1 MAEVK
6 TLTLD
11 DIRSSPRLRE
21 LGVLPGDGILDNK
34 IQRKFSSE
42 EDRVDLGKKLSE
54 QDILSSARLQEL
66 EANPGDRIVNNKLI
80 STETDDTFTQF
91 MYGYDKQNNFVGYV
105 SDVLERN
112 IPLGQFSISL
122 DKGFQYHTPEAVYGE
137 GFDEASIE
145 ERKNMILRKRE
156 RDLMEEYG
164 PYFDPDGGTAQSIG
178 EITGSIA
185 DVTTLLP
192 IGQTV
197 KAAGALS
204 ALYGGGYSVAE
215 DLAQQG
221 EIDPGKAAL
230 YAGLGGVA
238 GAGLTVLGKAIKP
251 STLEQKATNLVK
263 QAEKDIN
270 TEIAYGMTPKSAQE
284 MIEKEYP
291 QLAEALQISGKKLE
305 IAQTKSAAEKS
316 INHTLAN
323 DSAVGRVLNP
333 YLDKYLGVL
342 STRIGNISQPI
353 LRRMRRFE
361 YDVHVNTANKI
372 TEITPFIKG
381 MTDLKKTNKVA
392 YNAVAKA
399 LYNGNYETAVKNMP
413 ESLSKEFTKPGGI
426 KDSLNKMYDDLGD
439 SGLVFDK
446 LEDYF
451 PRTIK
456 DYDGL
461 MKDISGGRKSELQK
475 MQDEYA
481 QRKGKI
487 GAAELTDQEKSEIA
501 NRYLRGYGLTTDGL
515 PKFAKKR
522 KLDNLT
528 DEQIEKFY
536 TSPEESLSLYFR
548 NAINTVERNKFFGRN
563 LVKAKGDID
572 IDNSVGKLI
581 AEDTSLSPEQIN
593 DLTGLIKSRFVGGEQ
608 STGSAIGTIKDLG
621 YMGTIANPISAIVQ
635 LGDLGVSG
643 ALNGFRNTFASM
655 FKTKDIGLI
664 DVGINNAMQEIADGG
679 VKWSSRLL
687 NKLFDISGFRTLD
700 RLGKET
706 FMNASFKKAINQVKT
721 PAGERAFKRKWG
733 QLYGDD
739 VFAIIDDL
747 KAYKPKSKG
756 GEGITDNIKF
766 HAFNEL
772 SGIQPISMLEMPQP
786 YLDNPN
792 IGRISYMLKSFMIKQ
807 LDIARRGV
815 IQEFKKG
822 NKKTAIK
829 NATVLAGYLSAA
841 NVGTRLVR
849 DLLLGRDIEPEQI
862 PTQAMWAL
870 TGVYGIDKYTTDR
883 YLKEGR
889 VTEYAVNFITPAT
902 PIVDSVFK
910 GVKEGIDA
918 AYGED
923 VNLKPVLKGI
933 PLVGPLAYNWFGGGA
948 EKYNERLEKESE

>member
-1 MAEVK
+1 MSETI
-6 TLTLD
+6 TLER
-11 DIRSSPRLRE
+11 IQNSPRLRE
-21 LGVLPGDGILDNK
+21 LGVLPGDQIKNK
-34 IQRKFSSE
+34 KLIRKFSNK
-42 EDRVDLGKKLSE
+42 EDSVNLGEKLTQERINKS
-54 QDILSSARLQEL
+54 INLQNL
-66 EANPGDRIVNNKLI
+66 QANPGDRIVNKKLI
-80 STETDDTFTQF
+80 RTKTDDTFTQF

-305 IAQTKSAAEKS
+305 IAQTKSIAEKS

-323 DSAVGRVLNP
+323 DSAVGRVFNP

-353 LRRMRRFE
+353 LRRIRRFE

-381 MTDLKKTNKVA
+381 MESLKKTNKVA

-399 LYNGNYETAVKNMP
+399 LYNGNYETAIKNMP

-451 PRTIK
+451 PRTLK

-501 NRYLRGYGLTTDGL
+501 NRYLRGYGLSTDGL

-528 DEQIEKFY
+528 DEQIENFY

-548 NAINTVERNKFFGRN
+548 NAINTVERNRFFGRN

-572 IDNSVGKLI
+572 IDDSVGKLI
-581 AEDTSLSPEQIN
+581 AEDTSLSPEQVN

-679 VKWSSRLL
+679 VKWSSKTL

-706 FMNASFKKAINQVKT
+706 FMNAAFKKAINEVKT

-733 QLYGDD
+733 QFYGDD

-766 HAFNEL
+766 HGFNEL

-807 LDIARRGV
+807 LDVARRGV

-889 VTEYAVNFITPAT
+889 VTEYAINFMTPAT

>member
-1 MAEVK
+1 MAEPY
-6 TLTLD
+6 TINLE
-11 DIRSSPRLRE
+11 DIQGSPRLRE
-21 LGVLPGDGILDNK
+21 LGVLPGDELIDDE
-34 IQRKFSSE
+34 IVRKFSSE
-42 EDRVDLGKKLSE
+42 EDRVDLGEKLTE
-54 QDILSSARLQEL
+54 QDVFNSPTLQEL
-66 EANPGDRIVNNKLI
+66 GANPGDRIINDELI
-80 STETDDTFTQF
+80 RTETDSTFTQF
-91 MYGYDKQNNFVGYV
+91 MYGVDKENNFVGYV

-137 GFDEASIE
+137 GFDEASIQ

-178 EITGSIA
+178 EIVGSIA
-185 DVTTLLP
+185 DPTTLLP

-204 ALYGGGYSVAE
+204 ALYGGGFSVAQ

-270 TEIAYGMTPKSAQE
+270 LEIAHGTTPKSAQE

-291 QLAEALQISGKKLE
+291 QLAEALQISGRKLK
-305 IAQTKSAAEKS
+305 IAQTKSIAEKS

-361 YDVHVNTANKI
+361 FDVHVNTANKI

-399 LYNGNYETAVKNMP
+399 LYNGNFETATKTMP
-413 ESLSKEFTKPGGI
+413 ESLKKEFTKVDGI
-426 KDSLNKMYDDLGD
+426 KDALNKMYNDLGD
-439 SGLVFDK
+439 SGLVFQK

-451 PRTIK
+451 PRTVK

-461 MKDISGGRKSELQK
+461 MKDISGAQKTQIQK

-481 QRKGKI
+481 KRKGKI

-536 TSPEESLSLYFR
+536 VSPEESLSLYFR

-572 IDNSVGKLI
+572 IDDSVGKLLK
-581 AEDTSLSPEQIN
+581 DDDSLSPEQV
-593 DLTGLIKSRFVGGEQ
+593 DELSGLIKSRFMGGEQ
-608 STGSAIGTIKDLG
+608 STGTVIGTIKDLG

-643 ALNGFRNTFASM
+643 ALNGFRNTFAAM

-664 DVGINNAMQEIADGG
+664 DIGINNAMQEIADGG
-679 VKWSSRLL
+679 TKWSSRKL
-687 NKLFDISGFRTLD
+687 NQLFDISGFRKLD
-700 RLGKET
+700 QLGKET
-706 FMNASFKKAINQVKT
+706 FMNAAFKKAINQVKT

-733 QLYGDD
+733 QFYKDD
-739 VFAIIDDL
+739 IFAIIDDL
-747 KAYKPKSKG
+747 KAYNPKSKG
-756 GEGITDNIKF
+756 GQGITDNIKF

-807 LDIARRGV
+807 LDVARRGV
-815 IQEFKKG
+815 IQEYKKG

-841 NVGTRLVR
+841 NVGTRLTR

-870 TGVYGIDKYTTDR
+870 TGVYGIDKYSTER
-883 YLKEGR
+883 YLEKGKL
-889 VTEYAVNFITPAT
+889 TEYAVNFIRPAT
-902 PIVDSVFK
+902 PIIDEAFK
-910 GVKEGIDA
+910 TGIKGLDA
-918 AYGED
+918 LYGED
-923 VNLKPVLKGI
+923 VDFKPAFKAI

>member
-54 QDILSSARLQEL
+54 QDILSSPRLQEL

-91 MYGYDKQNNFVGYV
+91 MYGYDKQNNFIGYV

-178 EITGSIA
+178 EIVGSIA
-185 DVTTLLP
+185 DPTTLLP

-291 QLAEALQISGKKLE
+291 QLAEALQISGRKLK
-305 IAQTKSAAEKS
+305 IAQTKSIAEKS

-361 YDVHVNTANKI
+361 YDVHVNTVNKI

-381 MTDLKKTNKVA
+381 MESLKKTNKVA

-399 LYNGNYETAVKNMP
+399 LYNGNYETAIRNMP

-451 PRTIK
+451 PRTLK

-548 NAINTVERNKFFGRN
+548 NAINTVERNRFFGRN

-572 IDNSVGKLI
+572 IDDSVGKLI

-643 ALNGFRNTFASM
+643 ALNGFRNTFAAM

-664 DVGINNAMQEIADGG
+664 DVGINNAMQEVAEGG
-679 VKWSSRLL
+679 TRGTARLL

-706 FMNASFKKAINQVKT
+706 FMNASFRKAINQVKT

-733 QLYGDD
+733 QFYGDD

-766 HAFNEL
+766 HGFNEL

-807 LDIARRGV
+807 LDVARRGI

-910 GVKEGIDA
+910 VGKEGIDA
-918 AYGED
+918 LYGED
-923 VNLKPVLKGI
+923 VNLEPALKGI

>member
-54 QDILSSARLQEL
+54 QDILSSPRLQEL

-91 MYGYDKQNNFVGYV
+91 MYGYDKQNNFIGYV

-178 EITGSIA
+178 EIVGSIA
-185 DVTTLLP
+185 DPTTLLP

-291 QLAEALQISGKKLE
+291 QLAEALQISGRKLK
-305 IAQTKSAAEKS
+305 IAQTKSIAEKS

-361 YDVHVNTANKI
+361 YDVHVNTVNKI

-381 MTDLKKTNKVA
+381 MESLKKTNKVA

-399 LYNGNYETAVKNMP
+399 LYNGNYETAIKNMP

-451 PRTIK
+451 PRTLK

-548 NAINTVERNKFFGRN
+548 NAINTVERNRFFGRN

-572 IDNSVGKLI
+572 IDDSVGKLI

-643 ALNGFRNTFASM
+643 ALNGFRNTFAAM

-664 DVGINNAMQEIADGG
+664 DVGINNAMQEVAEGG
-679 VKWSSRLL
+679 TRGTARLL

-706 FMNASFKKAINQVKT
+706 FMNASFRKAINQVKT

-733 QLYGDD
+733 QFYGDD

-766 HAFNEL
+766 HGFNEL

-807 LDIARRGV
+807 LDVARRGV

-910 GVKEGIDA
+910 VGKEGIDA
-918 AYGED
+918 LYGED
-923 VNLKPVLKGI
+923 VNLEPALKGI

-948 EKYNERLEKESE
+948 EKYNERLEKELE

>member
-54 QDILSSARLQEL
+54 QDILSSPRLQEL

-91 MYGYDKQNNFVGYV
+91 MYGYDKQNNFIGYV

-137 GFDEASIE
+137 GFYEASIE

-178 EITGSIA
+178 EIVGSIA
-185 DVTTLLP
+185 DPTTLLP

-291 QLAEALQISGKKLE
+291 QLAEALQISGRKLK
-305 IAQTKSAAEKS
+305 IAQTKSIAEKS

-361 YDVHVNTANKI
+361 YDVHVNTVNKI

-381 MTDLKKTNKVA
+381 MESLKKTNKVA

-399 LYNGNYETAVKNMP
+399 LYNGNYETAIKNMP

-451 PRTIK
+451 PRTLK

-548 NAINTVERNKFFGRN
+548 NAINTVERNRFFGRN

-572 IDNSVGKLI
+572 IDDSVGKLI

-643 ALNGFRNTFASM
+643 ALNGFRNTFAAM

-664 DVGINNAMQEIADGG
+664 DVGINNAMQEVAEGG
-679 VKWSSRLL
+679 TRGTARLL

-706 FMNASFKKAINQVKT
+706 FMNASFRKAINQVKT

-733 QLYGDD
+733 QFYGDD

-766 HAFNEL
+766 HGFNEL

-807 LDIARRGV
+807 LDVARRGI

-910 GVKEGIDA
+910 VGKEGIDA
-918 AYGED
+918 LYGED
-923 VNLKPVLKGI
+923 VNLEPALKGI

-948 EKYNERLEKESE
+948 EKYNERLEKELE